1 MRTTRSGS
9 ATRIHAT
16 FAAVAVLALTASPV
30 ALRAQQALEPVK
42 VHAGSSK
49 VANPAADALAAE
61 AAQHYATP
69 KRWRE
74 AARLHRRAAD
84 LHGEDPQAVAQLK
97 MAAWLYGAS
106 KDYSAARLMMERAG
120 DRAASVGDI
129 DAAANA
135 YVDAALF
142 AIDEGRTDRLTPL
155 VQRARVLA
163 DAPLLPEARRGAI
176 LQRIDGSPR
185 LASIGRMN

>member
-1 MRTTRSGS
+1 MRTTTTGS
-9 ATRIHAT
+9 TTRVHAM
-16 FAAVAVLALTASPV
+16 FAAVAVLALAATPV
-30 ALRAQQALEPVK
+30 TLRAQQALEPVK
-42 VHAGSSK
+42 VHAGSSQIS
-49 VANPAADALAAE
+49 NPAADALAAE
-61 AAQHYATP
+61 AKQHYATP

-84 LHGEDPQAVAQLK
+84 LHGEDPQAVAQLR
-97 MAAWLYGAS
+97 MADWLYGAS
-106 KDYSAARLMMERAG
+106 KDFESARVMMESTAE
-120 DRAASVGDI
+120 RAASVGDI
-129 DAAANA
+129 EAAANA

-142 AIDEGRTDRLTPL
+142 AIDEGRVDKLPAL

-163 DAPLLPEARRGAI
+163 DAPLFPEARRGAI

>member
-1 MRTTRSGS
+1 MRTTSTRS
-9 ATRIHAT
+9 ATRIHAM
-16 FAAVAVLALTASPV
+16 FAAVALLAIVVTPGV
-30 ALRAQQALEPVK
+30 THAQQALDPVK

-49 VANPAADALAAE
+49 IANPAADALS
-61 AAQHYATP
+61 AQAREHYATP

-74 AARLHRRAAD
+74 AARLHRRAAE
-84 LHGEDPQAVAQLK
+84 LHGDDPQAVAQWR

-106 KDYSAARLMMERAG
+106 RDYASARAMMERAG
-120 DRAASVGDI
+120 DQAASVGDI

-142 AIDEGRTDRLTPL
+142 AINDGREDRLPTL

-163 DAPLLPEARRGAI
+163 DAPLLPEARRSAI
-176 LQRIDGSPR
+176 LQRIDGAPR
-185 LASIGRMN
+185 LAAVGRMN

>member
-1 MRTTRSGS
+1 MRTTRTGS

-16 FAAVAVLALTASPV
+16 FAAVAVLALAAAPGS
-30 ALRAQQALEPVK
+30 LSAQQALEPVR
-42 VHAGSSK
+42 VQAGSSH
-49 VANPAADALAAE
+49 VSNPAADALAAE
-61 AAQHYATP
+61 AKQHYATP

-74 AARLHRRAAD
+74 AARLHRRAAE

-106 KDYSAARLMMERAG
+106 KDYAAARAMMERAAE
-120 DRAASVGDI
+120 RAASVGDI

-142 AIDEGRTDRLTPL
+142 AVNEGRSDRLSAL

-185 LASIGRMN
+185 LASIDRLN